1 MLKKWQNNCRNMKP
15 VSYTQAGLL
24 IDYDDQ
30 KLSQVLLEI
39 IRVQYT
45 KLKKDRPWAKRGLL
59 IEKDFSVLQ
68 KIARQIDNRLVGSSF
83 LETGYIF
90 APYIPMQI
98 APPIVNENDFTPR
111 EGIKSRYSNVQVNNN
126 FYATIQLSG
135 L

>member
-1 MLKKWQNNCRNMKP
+1 MKP

-30 KLSQVLLEI
+30 KLSQVLWEI

-68 KIARQIDNRLVGSSF
+68 KIARQIDNRLVGSSI

-98 APPIVNENDFTPR
+98 APPIINENDFTPR
-111 EGIKSRYSNVQVNNN
+111 KEIKSRYSNVQVNNN

>member
-1 MLKKWQNNCRNMKP
+1 MKP
-15 VSYTQAGLL
+15 ISYTHAGLL

-30 KLSQVLLEI
+30 KLSQVLWEI

-68 KIARQIDNRLVGSSF
+68 KIARQIDNRYGGSI
-83 LETGYIF
+83 LETGYVF

-98 APPIVNENDFTPR
+98 VQPIINENDFTPR
-111 EGIKSRYSNVQVNNN
+111 KEMKSRYSNVQVNNN
-126 FYATIQLSG
+126 FYGTIQLKDI
-135 L
+135 LMFK

>member
-1 MLKKWQNNCRNMKP
+1 MKP
-15 VSYTQAGLL
+15 ISYTHAGLL

-30 KLSQVLLEI
+30 KLSQVLWEI

-68 KIARQIDNRLVGSSF
+68 KIARQIDNRLVGSSI

-98 APPIVNENDFTPR
+98 APPIINENDFTPR
-111 EGIKSRYSNVQVNNN
+111 KKIKSRYSNVQVNNN

>member
-1 MLKKWQNNCRNMKP
+1 MKP
-15 VSYTQAGLL
+15 ISYTHAGLL

-30 KLSQVLLEI
+30 KLSQVLWKI

-68 KIARQIDNRLVGSSF
+68 KIARQIDNRLVGSSI

-98 APPIVNENDFTPR
+98 APPIINENDFTPR
-111 EGIKSRYSNVQVNNN
+111 KEIKSRYSNVQVNNN

>member
-1 MLKKWQNNCRNMKP
+1 MKP

-30 KLSQVLLEI
+30 KLSQVLWEI

-68 KIARQIDNRLVGSSF
+68 KIARQIDNRLVGSSI

-98 APPIVNENDFTPR
+98 APPIINENDFTPR
-111 EGIKSRYSNVQVNNN
+111 KKIKSRYSNVQVNNN